1 MNFWNPL
8 EDAQEFIREWFNQ
21 LATDMV
27 NGGIELVGDVITS
40 PFDLSERFPRT
51 DDLILGMQGIAG
63 TMLLIFLYQRL
74 LGAMYSE
81 TVESDDVNYAKIIG
95 DTAISAGLIA
105 SAPILAN
112 KISVAITGI
121 TTWVA
126 DFNVEYQTA
135 EDFFMAFSPQS
146 ELTAVGLHMLCLFVI
161 WGLAFL
167 GLAISGGIR
176 VALFGIGVIISP
188 IVMAAYPVNPGI
200 VKQFFVSMIAVIMT
214 QPFQMVCLLVGMG
227 VASYGGF
234 WGLLVSMAFLGIG
247 IFGTVYLKN
256 IIIPA
261 GVGSG
266 ASGAAKLILYKMVRR

>member
-8 EDAQEFIREWFNQ
+8 EQAQEVIREWFNQ

-27 NGGIELVGDVITS
+27 NGGMELVGDVITS

-63 TMLLIFLYQRL
+63 TMLLIFLYQRIL
-74 LGAMYSE
+74 QAMYSE

-95 DTAISAGLIA
+95 DTVIAAGLIA
-105 SAPILAN
+105 SSPILAN
-112 KISVAITGI
+112 KISAAIADI

-126 DFNVEYQTA
+126 DFNIEYQSS
-135 EDFFMAFSPQS
+135 EDFFMSFSGGT
-146 ELTAVGLHMLCLFVI
+146 ELAAMGLHMLLLFVV
-161 WGLAFL
+161 WGFAWM

-188 IVMAAYPVNPGI
+188 IVMAVYPVNPGI

-214 QPFQMVCLLVGMG
+214 QPFQMICLLVGMG

-234 WGLLVSMAFLGIG
+234 WGLLVSTAFFGIG
-247 IFGTVYLKN
+247 VFGTVYLKN

-266 ASGAAKLILYKMVRR
+266 MSGAAKMIIYKMARR

>member
-8 EDAQEFIREWFNQ
+8 EDAQEFIREWLNQ

-40 PFDLSERFPRT
+40 PFDLSERFPQV

-63 TMLLIFLYQRL
+63 TMLMIFLYQRIL
-74 LGAMYSE
+74 QAMYSE
-81 TVESDDVNYAKIIG
+81 TVESEDVNYAKILG
-95 DTAISAGLIA
+95 DTAIAAGLIA
-105 SAPILAN
+105 SSPLLAQ
-112 KISVAITGI
+112 KISVAIADI
-121 TTWVA
+121 TKWVA
-126 DFNVEYQTA
+126 DFNIEYQSA
-135 EDFFMAFSPQS
+135 DDFFMSFSAGT
-146 ELTAVGLHMLCLFVI
+146 EVAAIGLHMLLLFIV
-161 WGLAFL
+161 WGFAWM

-188 IVMAAYPVNPGI
+188 LVMAAYPINPGI

-234 WGLLVSMAFLGIG
+234 WGLLVSTAFFGIG

-261 GVGSG
+261 GVSSG
-266 ASGAAKLILYKMVRR
+266 ASGAAKMILYKLVRR

>member
-1 MNFWNPL
+1 M
-8 EDAQEFIREWFNQ
+8 
-21 LATDMV
+21 
-27 NGGIELVGDVITS
+27 ITS

-63 TMLLIFLYQRL
+63 TMLLIFLYQRIL
-74 LGAMYSE
+74 QAMYSE

-95 DTAISAGLIA
+95 DTVIAAGLIA
-105 SAPILAN
+105 SSPILAN
-112 KISVAITGI
+112 KISAAIADI

-126 DFNVEYQTA
+126 DFNIEYQSS
-135 EDFFMAFSPQS
+135 EDFFMSFSGGT
-146 ELTAVGLHMLCLFVI
+146 ELAAMGLHMLLLFVV
-161 WGLAFL
+161 WGFAWM

-188 IVMAAYPVNPGI
+188 IVMAVYPVNPGI

-214 QPFQMVCLLVGMG
+214 QPFQMICLLVGMG

-234 WGLLVSMAFLGIG
+234 WGLLVSTAFFGIG
-247 IFGTVYLKN
+247 VFGTVYLKN

-266 ASGAAKLILYKMVRR
+266 MSGAAKMIIYKMARR